1 MAIYKVLFEKLNTIL
16 ILLTICLFFSRLLM
30 DRLPEIFL
38 SYSAMRAIDTVVP
51 YSKKIRKIHKSR
63 DTPVEF
69 CRHENFIQQK
79 SANFAIPGNTDI
91 DRT

>member
-1 MAIYKVLFEKLNTIL
+1 
-16 ILLTICLFFSRLLM
+16 M

-38 SYSAMRAIDTVVP
+38 SYSAMRTIDTVVP

-91 DRT
+91 DCT